1 MEPVGQTPNNV
12 GTADNSKTVALLS
25 YITIIGWIV
34 AYVMNS
40 NQKSSLGSYHLR
52 QTIFLYI
59 IAIGMYIAEILLLFI
74 PFIGWL
80 ISLLLLIAG
89 IGLFVLW
96 IIGLIAA
103 INGELKPI
111 PLIGKKAQE
120 LFQGLGN

>member
-12 GTADNSKTVALLS
+12 GSADNSKTVALLS
-25 YITIIGWIV
+25 YITVIGWIV

-59 IAIGMYIAEILLLFI
+59 IAICLYIAEILLLFI

-80 ISLLLLIAG
+80 ISLLLMFAG

-103 INGELKPI
+103 INGEHKPI

-120 LFQGLGN
+120 LFHGLGN